1 MPQEESVLLDINERV
16 GAAEPQ
22 PARRAVNMKLVLGA
36 AALAMVAAVCVIG
49 LTAQAGQRT
58 ELAESVAHR
67 LGYSLARKAPTFPML
82 EEEEAPADEEG
93 GEEKEGGEA
102 VVAPVPAIAAVAG
115 AHAASRGAAGEA
127 NALESQIG
135 DLKKEIAAI
144 ANTKEL
150 EAKLQAKIA
159 QDRRNDEADVAHEL
173 ALQKTLAEL
182 KLLAEE
188 KFDQINMD
196 KEKEGGLTA
205 EQAALL
211 DQQILALEQSLK
223 VLESKMMEIEH
234 DITALHA
241 HEKMSRNAVA
251 DGEAVLHAE
260 AVEQAEEEA
269 AHEATEATEAL
280 LNKQLEIE
288 YADQT
293 EITNIEAEINGDESF
308 IATLEKHIGASATLS
323 PAEKAQLQAEL
334 EAQKVDVKRLKKQ
347 LKDEEAKLKLNA
359 EEGAKL
365 REKYAGD
372 LAREHYNEMEISM
385 DVNEMHNILYPS
397 PPAKE
402 GEEEEGDEKKEEEAK

>member
-1 MPQEESVLLDINERV
+1 MPQEESVLLDINDRV
-16 GAAEPQ
+16 GSVS
-22 PARRAVNMKLVLGA
+22 ARKEGGFRRPSNIKMLAGSVALVL
-36 AALAMVAAVCVIG
+36 VAVVAISM
-49 LTAQAGQRT
+49 TAYQAEQRV
-58 ELAESVAHR
+58 ELEEVVQR
-67 LGYSLARKAPTFPML
+67 LGYSLDRKPQLQML
-82 EEEEAPADEEG
+82 DEAEG
-93 GEEKEGGEA
+93 EPI
-102 VVAPVPAIAAVAG
+102 VAPVPAIAAVAG

-135 DLKKEIAAI
+135 DLKKEIQAI

-150 EAKLQAKIA
+150 EAKLQTKIA

-182 KLLAEE
+182 KLLAKE

-205 EQAALL
+205 EEASQL
-211 DQQILALEQSLK
+211 DQQILALENSLK

-234 DITALHA
+234 DIAALHE

-269 AHEATEATEAL
+269 AHEATEADEAD
-280 LNKQLEIE
+280 LNKQLEVE

-293 EITNIEAEINGDESF
+293 EITNIEAEIAADNSF
-308 IATLEKHIGASATLS
+308 IDTLGKHIEASTTLS
-323 PAEKAQLQAEL
+323 DAEKAQLEAELKAEQADLARL
-334 EAQKVDVKRLKKQ
+334 EAQLK
-347 LKDEEAKLKLNA
+347 EEQAKLEKDT
-359 EEGAKL
+359 ETGTSL

-372 LAREHYNEMEISM
+372 LAREHYDEMEISM
-385 DVNEMHNILYPS
+385 DVNEMHNILYPA
-397 PPAKE
+397 PPAE
-402 GEEEEGDEKKEEEAK
+402 EEEAK

>member
-1 MPQEESVLLDINERV
+1 MRMPQGESVRLNINERYTTDPSPGDRPV
-16 GAAEPQ
+16 RARNARLMGGAI
-22 PARRAVNMKLVLGA
+22 VL
-36 AALAMVAAVCVIG
+36 ALAAVVAVVT

-58 ELAESVAHR
+58 ELAEDVAKR
-67 LGYSLARKAPTFPML
+67 LGYSLARKPRQFTML
-82 EEEEAPADEEG
+82 E
-93 GEEKEGGEA
+93 GEP
-102 VVAPVPAIAAVAG
+102 VVAPVPAISAVAG

-127 NALESQIG
+127 NALEGQIS
-135 DLKKEIAAI
+135 DLKKEIQAI

-182 KLLAEE
+182 KLLAKE

-205 EQAALL
+205 EEAAQL
-211 DQQILALEQSLK
+211 DQQILALENSLK

-234 DITALHA
+234 DIAALHA

-269 AHEATEATEAL
+269 AHEATEADEAL
-280 LNKQLEIE
+280 LNKQLEVE

-293 EITNIEAEINGDESF
+293 EITNIEAEINADKSF
-308 IATLEKHIGASATLS
+308 IATLQKHIDASGSLS
-323 PAEKAQLQAEL
+323 DAEKAQLDAEL
-334 EAQKVDVKRLKKQ
+334 KAEEADLARLEEQ
-347 LKDEEAKLKLNA
+347 LKAEQAKLETDA

-372 LAREHYNEMEISM
+372 LAREHYDEMEISM
-385 DVNEMHNILYPS
+385 DVNEMHNILYPA
-397 PPAKE
+397 PAA
-402 GEEEEGDEKKEEEAK
+402 EAK

>member
-1 MPQEESVLLDINERV
+1 MPQEESVLLDINERY
-16 GAAEPQ
+16 PTKTSN
-22 PARRAVNMKLVLGA
+22 RRAVNMRLVAGTAIL
-36 AALAMVAAVCVIG
+36 ALVAVAAVVG
-49 LTAQAGQRT
+49 LTVQANSNKV
-58 ELAESVAHR
+58 ELATGADRVARR
-67 LGYSLARKAPTFPML
+67 LGYSLDRKATQFTML
-82 EEEEAPADEEG
+82 EEEAA
-93 GEEKEGGEA
+93 GEEEA
-102 VVAPVPAIAAVAG
+102 AEPIVAAVPAISAVAG

-135 DLKKEIAAI
+135 DLKKEIQAI

-182 KLLAEE
+182 KLLAKE

-205 EQAALL
+205 EEAAQL
-211 DQQILALEQSLK
+211 DQQILSLENSLK

-269 AHEATEATEAL
+269 AHEATEADEAL
-280 LNKQLEIE
+280 LNKQLEVE

-293 EITNIEAEINGDESF
+293 EITNIEAEINADKSF
-308 IATLEKHIGASATLS
+308 IETLGKHIDASDSLSDAEKSQLEAELKAEEADLARLEEQLTEEQGKLAKDAEQGAS
-323 PAEKAQLQAEL
+323 
-334 EAQKVDVKRLKKQ
+334 
-347 LKDEEAKLKLNA
+347 
-359 EEGAKL
+359 L

-372 LAREHYNEMEISM
+372 LAREHYDEMEISM

-402 GEEEEGDEKKEEEAK
+402 EAAEEEAK

>member
-1 MPQEESVLLDINERV
+1 MPQEESVRLNINERYATVEDNQQMKRRNMRLMGAALVLSVIAV
-16 GAAEPQ
+16 GA
-22 PARRAVNMKLVLGA
+22 VVT
-36 AALAMVAAVCVIG
+36 

-58 ELAESVAHR
+58 ELAEDVAKR
-67 LGYSLARKAPTFPML
+67 LGYSLARKPRQFTML
-82 EEEEAPADEEG
+82 DE
-93 GEEKEGGEA
+93 GEPI
-102 VVAPVPAIAAVAG
+102 VAPVPAISAVAG

-127 NALESQIG
+127 NALESQIS
-135 DLKKEIAAI
+135 DLKKEIQAI

-182 KLLAEE
+182 KLLAKE

-205 EQAALL
+205 EEAAQL
-211 DQQILALEQSLK
+211 DQQILALENSLK

-234 DITALHA
+234 DISALHA

-269 AHEATEATEAL
+269 AHEATEADESL

-293 EITNIEAEINGDESF
+293 EITNIEAEINADKSF
-308 IATLEKHIGASATLS
+308 IATLGKHIDASTSLS
-323 PAEKAQLQAEL
+323 DAEKAQLDAEL
-334 EAQKVDVKRLKKQ
+334 KA
-347 LKDEEAKLKLNA
+347 EEADLARLEEQLATEQGKLEKDA

-372 LAREHYNEMEISM
+372 LAREHYDEMEISM
-385 DVNEMHNILYPS
+385 DVNEMHNILYPA
-397 PPAKE
+397 PPVAE
-402 GEEEEGDEKKEEEAK
+402 

>member
-1 MPQEESVLLDINERV
+1 MPQEESVLLNVNEKYGTPETEQGEKSNRRV
-16 GAAEPQ
+16 
-22 PARRAVNMKLVLGA
+22 VNMKMVAGA
-36 AALAMVAAVCVIG
+36 AGLVALAIVGVVTLTNQASSKTVLADDVAK
-49 LTAQAGQRT
+49 
-58 ELAESVAHR
+58 R
-67 LGYSLARKAPTFPML
+67 LGYSLERKPRMFSML
-82 EEEEAPADEEG
+82 QG
-93 GEEKEGGEA
+93 QN
-102 VVAPVPAIAAVAG
+102 VVAPVPAISAVAG

-127 NALESQIG
+127 NALESQIS
-135 DLKKEIAAI
+135 DLKKEIQAI

-182 KLLAEE
+182 KLLAKE

-205 EQAALL
+205 EEAAQL
-211 DQQILALEQSLK
+211 DQQILALENSLK

-234 DITALHA
+234 DISALHA

-269 AHEATEATEAL
+269 AHEATEADEAL

-293 EITNIEAEINGDESF
+293 EITNIEAEINADKSF
-308 IATLEKHIGASATLS
+308 IETLKKHISASTSLS
-323 PAEKAQLQAEL
+323 DAEKAQLEAEL
-334 EAQKVDVKRLKKQ
+334 KAEEADLARLEAQ
-347 LKDEEAKLKLNA
+347 LKDEQAKLQKDA

-372 LAREHYNEMEISM
+372 LAREHYDEMEISM
-385 DVNEMHNILYPS
+385 DVNEMHNILYPA
-397 PPAKE
+397 PA
-402 GEEEEGDEKKEEEAK
+402 AKDAKAESLKSKGKPSKM

>member
-1 MPQEESVLLDINERV
+1 MPQEESVLLNINERYATEPRTEDNQMKRRNARMM
-16 GAAEPQ
+16 GAA
-22 PARRAVNMKLVLGA
+22 LVLSV
-36 AALAMVAAVCVIG
+36 VAVTAVVA

-58 ELAESVAHR
+58 ELAEDVAKR
-67 LGYSLARKAPTFPML
+67 LGYSLARKPRQFTML
-82 EEEEAPADEEG
+82 D
-93 GEEKEGGEA
+93 GEPI
-102 VVAPVPAIAAVAG
+102 VAPVPAISAVAG

-127 NALESQIG
+127 NALESQIS
-135 DLKKEIAAI
+135 DLKKEIQAI

-182 KLLAEE
+182 KLLAKE

-205 EQAALL
+205 EEAAQL
-211 DQQILALEQSLK
+211 DQQILALENSLK

-234 DITALHA
+234 DISALHA

-269 AHEATEATEAL
+269 AHEATEADESL

-293 EITNIEAEINGDESF
+293 EITNIEAEINADKSF
-308 IATLEKHIGASATLS
+308 IDTLQKHIDASTSLS
-323 PAEKAQLQAEL
+323 DAEKAQLDAEL
-334 EAQKVDVKRLKKQ
+334 KA
-347 LKDEEAKLKLNA
+347 EEADLARLEEQLATEQAKLEKDA

-372 LAREHYNEMEISM
+372 LAREHYDEMEISM
-385 DVNEMHNILYPS
+385 DVNEMHNILYPAP
-397 PPAKE
+397 PPAE
-402 GEEEEGDEKKEEEAK
+402 

>member
-1 MPQEESVLLDINERV
+1 MPQEESVLLDINERF
-16 GAAEPQ
+16 GPAEPQ
-22 PARRAVNMKLVLGA
+22 ANRRAVSMRLVGGA
-36 AALAMVAAVCVIG
+36 AVLALVAAACVVG
-49 LTAQAGQRT
+49 LTSQAGQRT
-58 ELAESVAHR
+58 ELAESVAHK
-67 LGYSLARKAPTFPML
+67 LGYSLDRKTPLFSQL
-82 EEEEAPADEEG
+82 EEEEAADKEEG
-93 GEEKEGGEA
+93 DAEA
-102 VVAPVPAIAAVAG
+102 IVAPVPAIAAVAG

-135 DLKKEIAAI
+135 DLKKEIHAI

-159 QDRRNDEADVAHEL
+159 QDRRNDEADVAHML
-173 ALQKTLAEL
+173 ALEKTLSEL
-182 KLLAEE
+182 KLLSKE
-188 KFDQINMD
+188 KYDQINML

-205 EQAALL
+205 EEAATL
-211 DQQILALEQSLK
+211 DQQILALEHSLE
-223 VLESKMMEIEH
+223 VLETKMIEIQK
-234 DITALHA
+234 DIAALHA

-280 LNKQLEIE
+280 LNKQLEVE

-293 EITNIEAEINGDESF
+293 EITNVEAELNADKAF
-308 IATLEKHIGASATLS
+308 IATLKKHIEASKQLS
-323 PAEKAQLQAEL
+323 PAEKAQLQSE
-334 EAQKVDVKRLKKQ
+334 
-347 LKDEEAKLKLNA
+347 LNA
-359 EEGAKL
+359 EEADVERLEGELKEEQAKLKKDAEYGAKL

-397 PPAKE
+397 VGEKE
-402 GEEEEGDEKKEEEAK
+402 DKDDDKEEAK

>member
-1 MPQEESVLLDINERV
+1 MPQEESVRLDVTEQYGAVEAPQKATRRAANMKMV
-16 GAAEPQ
+16 AGAAS
-22 PARRAVNMKLVLGA
+22 LVL
-36 AALAMVAAVCVIG
+36 AAVIAVVL
-49 LTAQAGQRT
+49 LTGQAQQKT
-58 ELAESVAHR
+58 ELAERVASR
-67 LGYSLARKAPTFPML
+67 LGYSLERKANFPML
-82 EEEEAPADEEG
+82 EEEAEGEEKEEG
-93 GEEKEGGEA
+93 GEPI
-102 VVAPVPAIAAVAG
+102 VAPVPAISAVAG

-127 NALESQIG
+127 NALESQIS
-135 DLKKEIAAI
+135 DLKKEIQAI

-182 KLLAEE
+182 KLLAKE

-205 EQAALL
+205 QEAAQL
-211 DQQILALEQSLK
+211 DQQILALENSLK

-269 AHEATEATEAL
+269 AHEATEADEAL
-280 LNKQLEIE
+280 LNKQLEME

-293 EITNIEAEINGDESF
+293 EITNIEAEINADKSF
-308 IATLEKHIGASATLS
+308 IETLEKHIKASESLS
-323 PAEKAQLQAEL
+323 EAEKAQLEAEL
-334 EAQKVDVKRLKKQ
+334 KAEEADLERLEAQ
-347 LKDEEAKLKLNA
+347 LKDEQAKLKKDA
-359 EEGAKL
+359 EEGAEL
-365 REKYAGD
+365 RQKYAGD
-372 LAREHYNEMEISM
+372 LAREHYDEMEISM
-385 DVNEMHNILYPS
+385 DVNEMHNILYPA
-397 PPAKE
+397 PAAKEE
-402 GEEEEGDEKKEEEAK
+402 GEEEKEDAK

>member
-1 MPQEESVLLDINERV
+1 MPQEESVLLDINERYERSRTVDTEMKRRNTRLMGAALVLAVVAV
-16 GAAEPQ
+16 GAI
-22 PARRAVNMKLVLGA
+22 VT
-36 AALAMVAAVCVIG
+36 

-58 ELAESVAHR
+58 ELAEDVAKR
-67 LGYSLARKAPTFPML
+67 LGYSLARKPRQFTML
-82 EEEEAPADEEG
+82 DE
-93 GEEKEGGEA
+93 GEP
-102 VVAPVPAIAAVAG
+102 VVAPVPAISAVAG

-127 NALESQIG
+127 NALEGQIS
-135 DLKKEIAAI
+135 DLKKEIQAI

-182 KLLAEE
+182 KLLAKE

-205 EQAALL
+205 EEAAQL
-211 DQQILALEQSLK
+211 DQQILALENSLK

-234 DITALHA
+234 DIAALHA

-269 AHEATEATEAL
+269 AHEATEADESL

-293 EITNIEAEINGDESF
+293 EITNIEAEINADKSF
-308 IATLEKHIGASATLS
+308 IDTLKKHIDASTSLS
-323 PAEKAQLQAEL
+323 DAEKAQLDAEL
-334 EAQKVDVKRLKKQ
+334 KA
-347 LKDEEAKLKLNA
+347 EEADLARLEEQLATEQAKLEKDA

-372 LAREHYNEMEISM
+372 LAREHYDEMEISM
-385 DVNEMHNILYPS
+385 DVNEMHNILYPA
-397 PPAKE
+397 PAPAE
-402 GEEEEGDEKKEEEAK
+402 

>member
-1 MPQEESVLLDINERV
+1 MSLLLQV
-16 GAAEPQ
+16 
-22 PARRAVNMKLVLGA
+22 ARRPVRMYAGA
-36 AALAMVAAVCVIG
+36 AALAFAVVAAVAIATSQTSNRGV
-49 LTAQAGQRT
+49 
-58 ELAESVAHR
+58 ELEGVAHR
-67 LGYSLARKAPTFPML
+67 LGYSLAKKPSHGQTMML
-82 EEEEAPADEEG
+82 AAAAAPAG
-93 GEEKEGGEA
+93 GAAGGA
-102 VVAPVPAIAAVAG
+102 GAAAQPVVAPVPAISAVAG

-135 DLKKEIAAI
+135 DLKKEIQAI

-182 KLLAEE
+182 KLLAKE

-205 EQAALL
+205 EEAAQL
-211 DQQILALEQSLK
+211 DQQILALENSLK

-234 DITALHA
+234 DITALHE

-269 AHEATEATEAL
+269 AHEATEADEAS
-280 LNKQLEIE
+280 LNKQLEEE

-293 EITNIEAEINGDESF
+293 EITNIEAEINADKSF
-308 IATLEKHIGASATLS
+308 IATLDKHIKASSTLS
-323 PAEKAQLQAEL
+323 AAEKAQLQAEL
-334 EAQKVDVKRLKKQ
+334 KAEEADLARLETQ
-347 LKDEEAKLKLNA
+347 LTEQQAKLKKDA
-359 EEGAKL
+359 EEGAEL
-365 REKYAGD
+365 RQKYAGD
-372 LAREHYNEMEISM
+372 LAREHYDEMEISM
-385 DVNEMHNILYPS
+385 DVNEMHNILYPA
-397 PPAKE
+397 PEAPAK
-402 GEEEEGDEKKEEEAK
+402 

>member
-1 MPQEESVLLDINERV
+1 MLAGSV
-16 GAAEPQ
+16 A
-22 PARRAVNMKLVLGA
+22 LVLV
-36 AALAMVAAVCVIG
+36 ALVAITM
-49 LTAQAGQRT
+49 TAYKADQRV
-58 ELAESVAHR
+58 ELDEVVQR
-67 LGYSLARKAPTFPML
+67 LGYSLARKPHFQML
-82 EEEEAPADEEG
+82 DDDA
-93 GEEKEGGEA
+93 GEPI
-102 VVAPVPAIAAVAG
+102 VAPVPAIAAVAG

-135 DLKKEIAAI
+135 DLKKEIQAI

-150 EAKLQAKIA
+150 EAKLQTKIA

-182 KLLAEE
+182 KLLAKE

-205 EQAALL
+205 EEASQL
-211 DQQILALEQSLK
+211 DQQILALENSLK

-234 DITALHA
+234 DIAALHE

-269 AHEATEATEAL
+269 AHEATEADEAD
-280 LNKQLEIE
+280 LNKQLELE

-293 EITNIEAEINGDESF
+293 EITNIEAEIAADNSF
-308 IATLEKHIGASATLS
+308 IDTLGKHIEASTTLS
-323 PAEKAQLQAEL
+323 DAEKAQLEAELKAEQADLARL
-334 EAQKVDVKRLKKQ
+334 EAQLK
-347 LKDEEAKLKLNA
+347 EEQAKL
-359 EEGAKL
+359 ETDTETGTSL

-372 LAREHYNEMEISM
+372 LAREHYDEMEISM
-385 DVNEMHNILYPS
+385 DVNEMHNILYPA
-397 PPAKE
+397 PPAP
-402 GEEEEGDEKKEEEAK
+402 AAA